1 MNMLDKYILEVGKRL
16 PRKNREDLKAEIRS
30 NLEELLED
38 RSQQTDRAIDENLTA
53 EVLKE
58 YGSPAKVAE
67 SYQTTRYLIGPRLYP
82 FFTLVL
88 KIVLAVLFAV
98 GLGGVILNYFTSSG
112 TRPDFLTMVGKFGL
126 EFLTGIIS
134 AFGNIVIVFAVLERV
149 LPASEFDEKSGEWE
163 PAELNAEPDPDQVKR
178 SELIFEI
185 LFTVL
190 GLAVLNLYSDLIGI
204 YMFTDNTWVHIPVLS
219 DIFYR
224 YLPWI
229 NLLGLLQI
237 ILDLYLLS
245 RGFWQ
250 SLTRLGSLA
259 LEIAG
264 IALAWVM
271 LTGPSLVKISIADL
285 ASTPLAGDA
294 EELLPLFRM
303 IPIIV
308 LGILIIIQ
316 SIEAIQMVIRLVK
329 QEIPTKPFLPKA

>member
-1 MNMLDKYILEVGKRL
+1 MNMLDKYILEIGKRL
-16 PRKNREDLKAEIRS
+16 PRKNREDLKTEIRS

-38 RSQQTDRAIDENLTA
+38 RSQQTGRAIDDELTA

-58 YGSPAKVAE
+58 YGSPTKVAD

-82 FFTLVL
+82 FFTMVL

-98 GLGGVILNYFTSSG
+98 GLGGFILNYFTGGS
-112 TRPDFLTMVGKFGL
+112 TRPDFLAMVGKLGL

-149 LPASEFDEKSGEWE
+149 LPASEFGEKSGEWE
-163 PAELNAEPDPDQVKR
+163 PSELNAEPDPDQVTR
-178 SELIFEI
+178 GEMIFEI

-190 GLAVLNLYSDLIGI
+190 ALVVLNVYPDLIGI
-204 YMFTDNTWVHIPVLS
+204 NMMTDNTWVHIPVLS
-219 DIFYR
+219 DAFYR

-229 NLLGLLQI
+229 NLLAVLQI
-237 ILDLYLLS
+237 ALDLYLLS

-250 SLTRLGSLA
+250 KLTRLGSLA

-264 IALAWVM
+264 ISLAWVM

-285 ASTPLAGDA
+285 AATPMAGSA
-294 EELLPLFRM
+294 EQLLPLFRM
-303 IPIIV
+303 IPIII
-308 LGILIIIQ
+308 LGILIIVQ
-316 SIEAIQMVIRLVK
+316 SIEAVQMAIRLAK
-329 QEIPTKPFLPKA
+329 QEIPTKSFLPKG